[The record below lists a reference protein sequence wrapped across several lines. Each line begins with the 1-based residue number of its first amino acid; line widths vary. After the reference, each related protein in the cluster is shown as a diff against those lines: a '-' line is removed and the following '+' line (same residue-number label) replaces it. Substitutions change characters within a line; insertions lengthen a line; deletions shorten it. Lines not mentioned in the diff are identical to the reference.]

1 MTLLELSPC
10 EENSFI
16 SSRQQHVLIK
26 ILLSGHFRD
35 MYSFHI
41 PYSQRHLYTSIK
53 FQCDII
59 TNQHER
65 SPVLYFTKLVRFSH
79 MFHGFVQ

>member
-41 PYSQRHLYTSIK
+41 PYLKGRYAQHIK
-53 FQCDII
+53 I
-59 TNQHER
+59 
-65 SPVLYFTKLVRFSH
+65 
-79 MFHGFVQ
+79 VQVNCVIENLIQS